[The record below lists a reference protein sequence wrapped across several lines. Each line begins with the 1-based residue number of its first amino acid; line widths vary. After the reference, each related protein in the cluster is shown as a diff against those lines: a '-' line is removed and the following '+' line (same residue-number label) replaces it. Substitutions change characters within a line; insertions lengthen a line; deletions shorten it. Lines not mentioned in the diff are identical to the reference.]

1 MVDTIGTF
9 LRQNGI
15 KKPIWLGETSS
26 AYGGGAFGL
35 SDRYV
40 AGFLWLDKL
49 GLAAL
54 HNYQIGKWSIYI
66 RIPAIGQSKK
76 L

>member
-54 HNYQIGKWSIYI
+54 HNYQIGMEHLSES
-66 RIPAIGQSKK
+66 RP
-76 L
+76 